1 MAGYIIR
8 KSPMGTPRL
17 RALGTL
23 SSNVPAAIDLRA
35 SIGGVSSKSE
45 IESALPM
52 AMPMAMLDEDEHG
65 QQAEVLE
72 LREQTAG
79 GHGPS
84 SGVGVTMASTS
95 SAASPSRR

>member
-17 RALGTL
+17 SALGTD

-35 SIGGVSSKSE
+35 SMGGVSSKSE

-52 AMPMAMLDEDEHG
+52 AMPMAML
-65 QQAEVLE
+65 
-72 LREQTAG
+72 
-79 GHGPS
+79 
-84 SGVGVTMASTS
+84 TMTKMG
-95 SAASPSRR
+95 SRRKSSSFSSRRLVVTVPPPVSMGDVSPRNVSTTSERS